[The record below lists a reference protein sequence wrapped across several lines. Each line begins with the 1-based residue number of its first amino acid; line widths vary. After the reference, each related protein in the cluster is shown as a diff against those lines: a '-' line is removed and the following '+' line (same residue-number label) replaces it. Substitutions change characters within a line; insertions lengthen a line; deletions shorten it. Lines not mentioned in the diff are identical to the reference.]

1 MNSVDWVVLGGGL
14 MGLLFGGLGQR
25 SGFCLLRGL
34 NGSWLQQDGRK
45 LKMFFMA
52 MAVALLA
59 TQVLVLVTGLDLGR
73 AHYLQRNPA
82 WLAIVIGGV
91 LFGYG
96 MVLANAC
103 GARSLVL
110 LGQGNLRSLV
120 VLLCL
125 GVAAY
130 MASSG
135 VLAPVRLWLESLARL
150 PLPAADLPALVTGAG
165 IAPGTSRLLVSLP
178 IALLLLYLALRKGR
192 VAAEP
197 ANLLASALI
206 GLLVAAGWWVT
217 GVLGDDVF
225 DPARLATLTFI
236 APIGESIQYL
246 MIATGMSLSFGI
258 SVVTGVFLGSLIVT
272 LVTGQFQWQ
281 GYQSLGQL
289 QRGIAGGLLMGVGGV
304 MALGCSIGQGLS
316 GFSTLSITSLV
327 ALVAILLGAWL
338 GLKGPLRVPSQSA

>member
-1 MNSVDWVVLGGGL
+1 MSDVDWVVLGGGL
-14 MGLLFGGLGQR
+14 IGLLFGGLGQR

-34 NGSWLQQDGRK
+34 NGAWLQQDARK

-52 MAVALLA
+52 MATALVA
-59 TQVLVLVTGLDLGR
+59 TQLLVWVTGLDLGR

-135 VLAPVRLWLESLARL
+135 ILAPVRLWLESLVRTPIPAPDLTALLATTGMATDFSRVLVTL
-150 PLPAADLPALVTGAG
+150 PLA
-165 IAPGTSRLLVSLP
+165 
-178 IALLLLYLALRKGR
+178 ALLLYFALRKGR
-192 VAAEP
+192 VQAEP
-197 ANLLASALI
+197 SALLAGALI
-206 GLLVAAGWWVT
+206 GLLIASGWWLT
-217 GVLGDDVF
+217 GIIGDDVF

-246 MIATGMSLSFGI
+246 MIATGMSVTFSVSFVAG
-258 SVVTGVFLGSLIVT
+258 VVVGSLIMA
-272 LVTGQFQWQ
+272 LITGQFKWQ
-281 GYQSLGQL
+281 GYQSVGQL
-289 QRGIAGGLLMGVGGV
+289 QRGILGGVIMGIGGV

-316 GFSTLSITSLV
+316 GFSTLSISSMV
-327 ALVAILLGAWL
+327 ALVAILIGAWL
-338 GLKGPLRVPSQSA
+338 GLKSPLRVPSTGS